1 MNREYRLENFYHGAE
16 NLKTLVILQRYI
28 DNPAG
33 DVVFLLGP
41 PKLRQ
46 DPSSAWN
53 CSQNAFQHRFKGENA
68 DQRKS

>member
-33 DVVFLLGP
+33 DVVFLLAP
-41 PKLRQ
+41 PQAAARPIFCMELFTKCVPAQ
-46 DPSSAWN
+46 I
-53 CSQNAFQHRFKGENA
+53 
-68 DQRKS
+68 